1 MLIIIQWNNI
11 VIYLCMT
18 SCKSCLTLCDP
29 VDYSP
34 PVSSVHGV
42 RQARI
47 LEWFPCLPPGDPPD
61 PGIELASFKS
71 PALVGGFFTTSVTWE
86 VHYIFRMLYIIPMVT
101 IKRISRISLMI
112 QWLWFHTSTAGVI
125 GLTPIRELESHML
138 HGTAKTKEYKKG
150 IKMCNYLKKS
160 NTIKGRQ

>member
-1 MLIIIQWNNI
+1 
-11 VIYLCMT
+11 MT

-71 PALVGGFFTTSVTWE
+71 PALAGRFFTTSNTWKGPSDPIGSSVSLSVT
-86 VHYIFRMLYIIPMVT
+86 
-101 IKRISRISLMI
+101 SDSL
-112 QWLWFHTSTAGVI
+112 
-125 GLTPIRELESHML
+125 
-138 HGTAKTKEYKKG
+138 
-150 IKMCNYLKKS
+150 
-160 NTIKGRQ
+160 